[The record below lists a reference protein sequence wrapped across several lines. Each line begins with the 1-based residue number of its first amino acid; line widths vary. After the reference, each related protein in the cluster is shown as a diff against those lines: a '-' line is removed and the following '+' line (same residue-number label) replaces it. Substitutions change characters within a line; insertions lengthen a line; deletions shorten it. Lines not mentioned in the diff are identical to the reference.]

1 MSSRTVIFSLTTL
14 LGVGAD
20 QLTKRWVMNN
30 LEQGRDEIVIVPD
43 LLSIV
48 HARNTGAAF
57 SMMEGAQGLF
67 LAITV
72 LAIVIVA
79 VFLYWLE
86 RDARFE
92 ALTLGMVFGGIL
104 GNGID
109 RLLYRSVTD
118 MVKCYVGMEPASS
131 WLIERFHTNVYPIW
145 NVADALLVVGV
156 SLFLLR
162 YALQGD
168 SEPRLD
174 DEDLL
179 EAIEPA
185 VPPEPGAGPRA
196 HEAP

>member
-1 MSSRTVIFSLTTL
+1 MTSRTGIFSLTTL
-14 LGVGAD
+14 TGVALD
-20 QLTKRWVMNN
+20 QLTKRWVIDH
-30 LEQGRDEIVIVPD
+30 LEPMSHDEIVIVPD

-57 SMMEGAQGLF
+57 SMMEGAQALF

-72 LAIVIVA
+72 VAIVIVT
-79 VFLYWLE
+79 VFLYRLE

-118 MVKCYVGMEPASS
+118 MVKCYVGFEPVSS
-131 WLIERFHTNVYPIW
+131 WLIEQLGTNVYPIW

-156 SLFLLR
+156 SMFLLR

-168 SEPRLD
+168 SEPRLEED
-174 DEDLL
+174 D
-179 EAIEPA
+179 PNG
-185 VPPEPGAGPRA
+185 VS
-196 HEAP
+196 